1 MALHVEHPIIF
12 PLSNPTELHEATPAQ
27 LIEWT
32 EGKVLVATGAPFDNV
47 ESGGVTYKIGQA
59 NNAALYPGLGFGVIV
74 SRAAKVGDEM
84 IFAAAQAVASQ
95 ATDTAR
101 GASLLPSNADLR
113 ITSSTVAVEVARTAI
128 AQGLAR
134 ASIDDP
140 VEAVRSAQ
148 WWPVYCPVEAV

>member
-1 MALHVEHPIIF
+1 
-12 PLSNPTELHEATPAQ
+12 
-27 LIEWT
+27 
-32 EGKVLVATGAPFDNV
+32 
-47 ESGGVTYKIGQA
+47 
-59 NNAALYPGLGFGVIV
+59 V
-74 SRAAKVGDEM
+74 SDEM

-95 ATDTAR
+95 ATDTAP